1 MNTNDIEMN
10 NFFILRPSSFWKNMK
25 KITLYILFL
34 HVFIFG
40 FSCLVCNADDLED
53 QAVSLFGET
62 QKASVFY
69 LDNGM
74 EVILVENHASPMI
87 SAFTIVKTGSCN
99 EDAATNGSA
108 HFLEH
113 LLFNGTK
120 KRTQK
125 EIYEQMDFF
134 GGYNNAHTG
143 PDYTN
148 YMILM
153 PREYIEQGMD
163 IQADMLFNSI
173 LPPEK
178 FEKERGIV
186 IEEIG
191 KSADRPT
198 TQVYNH
204 FLRALYSGTP
214 YERPVLGT
222 VSTISHL
229 QRDDVYDY
237 YHNWY
242 VPNNMT
248 LMVIGDFIT
257 TEMVE
262 LIKAKYG
269 PYPAGHLPGNQPV
282 LLTPPETVKIV
293 RANGM
298 GKFHED
304 RQYLN
309 IGYILPA
316 PSSEDFFSLQM
327 LAEFLGG
334 KKDSVLDVLFEQDS
348 NKALVNSVSADV
360 AFNGDFSTLQISVEL
375 PLNTDV
381 DRVVDL
387 ILHAVQ
393 EMDNHPVSMS
403 EIRPMLVARATHEI
417 YLQEKLHYYAMMKSS
432 YLAAGGYA
440 FLSGYMDSI
449 MRITPDSIQ
458 HAASQYLRSQ
468 IPIIT
473 LMSPPLKQAETAT
486 SASRLKNQYHM
497 ETLENGLTVV
507 VKENH
512 DSRVVGV
519 HLLARDRSLNEG
531 KEKWGMAEI
540 LQRMLLE
547 GGTLNHPDEKLYH
560 SLEAIGAELKLH
572 DSPNIPYDNYYN
584 SPLFVYMRLK
594 VVDFFFE
601 EGLDLLA
608 EMVSQPILT
617 MDAFGQ
623 AQKSVM
629 SLSTASAT
637 STPEVASRMLYDN
650 LFVTNPG
657 FGWTL
662 GNSKSIE
669 HINLDEIKAFYGKL
683 YNPSNLILTISGNL
697 PIARVMKLVKTCFGD
712 AWGEAGWQLP
722 EFKPQLGQF
731 DKTVHE
737 KLGKSQSYIVVA
749 NTFVVQDEDL
759 PALHILSNIFSD
771 RLAFKLREQQG
782 LAYSI
787 GTHFPKYKD
796 VCWYSITMGTRPE
809 NIEKALS
816 GIRAEIRSMRNAS
829 FDENVVQQTINAAL
843 GRRGMRRMDRVSQAY
858 YISMEILDGK
868 LPETDD
874 QYGEKLKMVTPQD
887 LKRLAPLIFK
897 NDDHLIIIAE

>member
-1 MNTNDIEMN
+1 MRNTTFYLLILYV
-10 NFFILRPSSFWKNMK
+10 FF
-25 KITLYILFL
+25 
-34 HVFIFG
+34 FG
-40 FSCLVCNADDLED
+40 LSCLVCNADDLED
-53 QAVSLFGET
+53 QALSLFGET

-87 SAFTIVKTGSCN
+87 TAFTIVKTGSRN

-113 LLFNGTK
+113 LLFNGTTN
-120 KRTQK
+120 RTQK
-125 EIYEQMDFF
+125 EIYEQMDFY

-148 YMILM
+148 YMILL

-191 KSADRPT
+191 KSADQPT
-198 TQVYNH
+198 TQVHAH
-204 FLRALYSGTP
+204 FLRTLYSGTP

-229 QRDDVYDY
+229 QRDDVNDY
-237 YHNWY
+237 YHSWY
-242 VPNNMT
+242 VPNNMA
-248 LMVIGDFIT
+248 LMVIGDFVT

-262 LIKAKYG
+262 LVKKKYG
-269 PYPAGHLPGNQPV
+269 PYPAGHLPEHIPV
-282 LLTPPETVKIV
+282 VITPPKAAKIV

-309 IGYILPA
+309 MGYILPA

-348 NKALVNSVSADV
+348 NKSLVNFVNAEV
-360 AFNGDFSTLQISVEL
+360 AFNSDFSTLQISAEL

-381 DRVVDL
+381 DCVVDL
-387 ILHAVQ
+387 ILRAVQ
-393 EMDNHPVSMS
+393 EMNKHSVSMN
-403 EIRPMLVARATHEI
+403 EIQPMLVARATHEI

-449 MRITPDSIQ
+449 MRVTPDSIRDS
-458 HAASQYLRSQ
+458 ALQYLKSQ
-468 IPIIT
+468 IPVIT
-473 LMSPPLKQAETAT
+473 LMSPPLKQTKNAT
-486 SASRLKNQYHM
+486 SQAQNQYHM

-519 HLLARDRSLNEG
+519 HLLAKGRSLCEG
-531 KEKWGMAEI
+531 KEKWGMAEV

-547 GGTLNHPDEKLYH
+547 GGTVNHPDEKLYH

-572 DSPNIPYDNYYN
+572 DSPNIPYDDYYN
-584 SPLFVYMRLK
+584 SPRFVYMRLK

-601 EGLDLLA
+601 EGIKLLA

-617 MDAFGQ
+617 KETFEH

-629 SLSTASAT
+629 SLSTAKAT
-637 STPEVASRMLYDN
+637 STPKVASRMLYDN

-662 GNSKSIE
+662 GAAKNIE
-669 HINLDEIKAFYGKL
+669 HFNIEEIKAFHSKL
-683 YNPSNLILTISGNL
+683 YNPSNLVLTISGNVS
-697 PIARVMKLVKTCFGD
+697 IDKVMKLIKICFSGT
-712 AWGEAGWQLP
+712 WGNAGWLP
-722 EFKPQLGQF
+722 PVFQPQLGQF
-731 DKTVHE
+731 DKTVHQ

-749 NTFVVQDEDL
+749 NTFEIQEKDQ
-759 PALHILSNIFSD
+759 PALHILGNIFSD
-771 RLAFKLREQQG
+771 RLAFNLREKQG
-782 LAYSI
+782 LAYTI
-787 GTHFPKYKD
+787 GTHFPKFKGAR
-796 VCWYSITMGTRPE
+796 WYGITMGTRPE

-816 GIRAEIRSMRNAS
+816 GIRAEIKSIRKAS
-829 FDENVVQQTINAAL
+829 FDEKDVQQTINAAL

-868 LPETDD
+868 SPEADD

-887 LKRLAPLIFK
+887 LKRLAPVVFK
-897 NDDHLIIIAE
+897 NGDHLIVIAE